1 MRVSLTLSCVE
12 SPKAESS
19 SPKDQIAMASSLLLR
34 ATAPARRLFHAAR
47 PTRGEAC
54 AAARR
59 RIVVSVPPPAAS
71 APPSPRRSSARRPA
85 PDRIDRVESSRP
97 ASFSTST
104 SARASG
110 GEAMAG
116 GTEAPRVVEDCR
128 GVLQVLSDGT
138 TVRSAAA
145 PYTVEDRD
153 DGRVEWRDAVYHAAH
168 GLGVRM
174 YRPAR
179 REGKGKARLRLPVLA
194 YFHGGGFCIGSRAW
208 SSVHACCLR
217 FAHELPAVLLSF
229 DYRLA
234 PEHRLPAAH
243 QDAAAAL
250 AWLRDRLAPGPAD
263 GSGSD
268 EDVRAWLADSGAD
281 PGRLFVSGDSAGANI
296 AHHMAAR
303 FGAAGLDPVKT
314 AGYVLVMPAFT
325 SEAPTQSELG
335 SRGSA
340 FLSRDVAERYNRL
353 ALPAGANK
361 DYPLM
366 NPLGPD
372 SPGLGPV
379 GGRVLVVV
387 GGDDMLKDNQVRYV
401 DGMKAAGNDVELAVF
416 AGKEHGFFSRGPWS
430 ETSGEVV
437 RVVGRFMG
445 RDAADSTGAD
455 GQD

>member
-1 MRVSLTLSCVE
+1 
-12 SPKAESS
+12 
-19 SPKDQIAMASSLLLR
+19 MACSLLLR
-34 ATAPARRLFHAAR
+34 ATAPARRLFQAAR
-47 PTRGEAC
+47 PTRGEEC
-54 AAARR
+54 AAARS
-59 RIVVSVPPPAAS
+59 RIVLAVPPPAAS
-71 APPSPRRSSARRPA
+71 APPSPRGSSTRRPA
-85 PDRIDRVESSRP
+85 PDRAGQVRSSRP

-104 SARASG
+104 R
-110 GEAMAG
+110 GEAMADG
-116 GTEAPRVVEDCR
+116 MEAPHVVEDCR

-153 DGRVEWRDAVYHAAH
+153 DGRVEWRDAVYHPAH

-174 YRPAR
+174 YRSAR
-179 REGKGKARLRLPVLA
+179 REAEGRLPVLA

-208 SSVHACCLR
+208 PSVHACCLR
-217 FAHELPAVLLSF
+217 FAHELPALVLSF

-243 QDAAAAL
+243 QDAADAL

-268 EDVRAWLADSGAD
+268 GDVQAWLADSGAD

-314 AGYVLVMPAFT
+314 AGYVLIMPAFT

-372 SPGLGPV
+372 SPGLGLV

-401 DGMKAAGNDVELAVF
+401 ERMKAAGNDVELALF
-416 AGKEHGFFSRGPWS
+416 AGMEHGFFSRDPWS

>member
-1 MRVSLTLSCVE
+1 
-12 SPKAESS
+12 
-19 SPKDQIAMASSLLLR
+19 
-34 ATAPARRLFHAAR
+34 
-47 PTRGEAC
+47 
-54 AAARR
+54 
-59 RIVVSVPPPAAS
+59 
-71 APPSPRRSSARRPA
+71 
-85 PDRIDRVESSRP
+85 
-97 ASFSTST
+97 
-104 SARASG
+104 
-110 GEAMAG
+110 MAG
-116 GTEAPRVVEDCR
+116 DTEAPHVVEDCR

-145 PYTVEDRD
+145 PYTVEDCD
-153 DGRVEWRDAVYHAAH
+153 DGRIEWRDAVYHPAH

-179 REGKGKARLRLPVLA
+179 REGNGRLPVLA
-194 YFHGGGFCIGSRAW
+194 YFHGGGFCIGSRTW
-208 SSVHACCLR
+208 PSVHACCLR
-217 FAHELPAVLLSF
+217 FAHELPAVVLSF

-243 QDAAAAL
+243 EDAAAAL
-250 AWLRDRLAPGPAD
+250 AWLRDRLAGAATGPD

-268 EDVRAWLADSGAD
+268 EDVRAWFADSGAD
-281 PGRLFVSGDSAGANI
+281 PSRLFVSGDSAGANI

-303 FGAAGLDPVKT
+303 FGAAGLGPVRT
-314 AGYVLVMPAFT
+314 AGYVLIMPAFT

-335 SRGSA
+335 SRGTA

-353 ALPAGANK
+353 ALPTGANK

-366 NPLGPD
+366 NPLGSD

-401 DGMKAAGNDVELAVF
+401 ERMKAVGNDVELAVF
-416 AGKEHGFFSRGPWS
+416 AGKEHGFFSRDPWS

-445 RDAADSTGAD
+445 RDAADSVQPAD

>member
-1 MRVSLTLSCVE
+1 
-12 SPKAESS
+12 
-19 SPKDQIAMASSLLLR
+19 
-34 ATAPARRLFHAAR
+34 
-47 PTRGEAC
+47 
-54 AAARR
+54 
-59 RIVVSVPPPAAS
+59 
-71 APPSPRRSSARRPA
+71 
-85 PDRIDRVESSRP
+85 
-97 ASFSTST
+97 
-104 SARASG
+104 
-110 GEAMAG
+110 MAG

-208 SSVHACCLR
+208 PSVHACCLR
-217 FAHELPAVLLSF
+217 FAHELPALVLSF
-229 DYRLA
+229 DY
-234 PEHRLPAAH
+234 
-243 QDAAAAL
+243 
-250 AWLRDRLAPGPAD
+250 RLAPGPAD

-268 EDVRAWLADSGAD
+268 EDVQSWLADSGAD

-303 FGAAGLDPVKT
+303 FGAAGLDLVKI
-314 AGYVLVMPAFT
+314 AGYVLIMPAFT

-372 SPGLGPV
+372 SMGLGPV

-416 AGKEHGFFSRGPWS
+416 AGKEHGFFSRDPWS

-437 RVVGRFMG
+437 RVVGRLG
-445 RDAADSTGAD
+445 RDAADSTGVG

>member
-1 MRVSLTLSCVE
+1 
-12 SPKAESS
+12 
-19 SPKDQIAMASSLLLR
+19 
-34 ATAPARRLFHAAR
+34 
-47 PTRGEAC
+47 
-54 AAARR
+54 
-59 RIVVSVPPPAAS
+59 
-71 APPSPRRSSARRPA
+71 
-85 PDRIDRVESSRP
+85 
-97 ASFSTST
+97 
-104 SARASG
+104 
-110 GEAMAG
+110 MAG
-116 GTEAPRVVEDCR
+116 DTEAPHVVEDCR

-153 DGRVEWRDAVYHAAH
+153 DGRVEWRDAVYHPAH

-179 REGKGKARLRLPVLA
+179 REGKGKERLPVLA
-194 YFHGGGFCIGSRAW
+194 YFH
-208 SSVHACCLR
+208 
-217 FAHELPAVLLSF
+217 ELPALVLSF

-243 QDAAAAL
+243 EDAAAAL

-268 EDVRAWLADSGAD
+268 EDVRSWLADSGAD
-281 PGRLFVSGDSAGANI
+281 TGRLFVSGDSAGANI

-303 FGAAGLDPVKT
+303 FGAAGLGPVRI
-314 AGYVLVMPAFT
+314 AGYALLMPAFT

-372 SPGLGPV
+372 SPGLGLV
-379 GGRVLVVV
+379 DGRVLVVV

-401 DGMKAAGNDVELAVF
+401 ERMKAVGNDVELAVF
-416 AGKEHGFFSRGPWS
+416 AGKEHGFFSRDPWS